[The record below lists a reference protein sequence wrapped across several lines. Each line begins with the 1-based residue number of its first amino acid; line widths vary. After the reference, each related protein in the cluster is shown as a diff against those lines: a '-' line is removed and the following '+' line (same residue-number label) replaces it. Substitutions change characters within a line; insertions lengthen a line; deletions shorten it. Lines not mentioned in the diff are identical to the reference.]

1 MKEGMSEESWQNAV
15 NAFIN
20 RGPGIIL
27 RLRGLPYECTAKEV
41 VSLTKKKKLSH

>member
-1 MKEGMSEESWQNAV
+1 MGQELAWQKEV
-15 NAFIN
+15 TAFIN

-41 VSLTKKKKLSH
+41 VSFD